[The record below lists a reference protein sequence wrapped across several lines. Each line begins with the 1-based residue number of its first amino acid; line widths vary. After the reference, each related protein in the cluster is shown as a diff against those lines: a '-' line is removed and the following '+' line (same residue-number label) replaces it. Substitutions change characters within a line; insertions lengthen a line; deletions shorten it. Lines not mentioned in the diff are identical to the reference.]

1 MKLNTRFQ
9 VVALQ
14 TLLVAILMTVA
25 FPKAGTAASREER
38 LATQHFFCNTGYTQ
52 DACLKQI
59 ATLKNVVA
67 NAPTEALGEWTWVLV
82 RSEDWRP
89 LVKKVGVNQ
98 NSPAFTCL
106 ETRTTFVEEALVA
119 KVAGGRSGELIS
131 TWHMGMTE
139 LLSLAVVHEM
149 GHALCSTMDEDK
161 ANRAAELLLQNR
173 PLSCRARS

>member
-1 MKLNTRFQ
+1 MKLNTRFA
-9 VVALQ
+9 VLALQ
-14 TLLVAILMTVA
+14 TLVAATVMTVVL
-25 FPKAGTAASREER
+25 PKAGTAASREER

-82 RSEDWRP
+82 RSQDWKP
-89 LVKKVGVNQ
+89 LSKKLGLHQ
-98 NSPAFTCL
+98 DSPAFTCL
-106 ETRTTFVEEALVA
+106 EKRTTFIEEALVA
-119 KVAGGRSGELIS
+119 KVSGGRSGELIS

-139 LLSLAVVHEM
+139 LLSLAVAHEM

-161 ANRAAELLLQNR
+161 ANHAAELLLQNR

>member
-82 RSEDWRP
+82 RSQDWKP
-89 LVKKVGVNQ
+89 LIKKVGLHQ
-98 NSPAFTCL
+98 DSPAFTCL
-106 ETRTTFVEEALVA
+106 EKRTTFVEEVLVA
-119 KVAGGRSGELIS
+119 KVSGGRSGELIS
-131 TWHMGMTE
+131 RWHMGMTE
-139 LLSLAVVHEM
+139 LLNLAVEHEM

-161 ANRAAELLLQNR
+161 ANHVAELLEQNR